1 MTASLSNIEAWA
13 RTQGYDPDVDYTAVA
28 GLKPGYVSE
37 HFKEAEFACNHCGK
51 LHPDGI
57 PQELIDALERIRAH
71 YGVPVNIN
79 SGYRCPTHNANVG
92 GASNS
97 LHMQGKAADFWMK
110 GIDPH
115 QVYADIDQHWP
126 DGGLGKYD
134 TFTHIDVRGYCA
146 RWSG

>member
-1 MTASLSNIEAWA
+1 MTDVTNLEAWA
-13 RTQGYDPDVDYTAVA
+13 RTQGYDPDCDYTETA
-28 GLKPGYVSE
+28 GLKPGYISP

-51 LHPDGI
+51 LHPDGV
-57 PQELIDALERIRAH
+57 PQALLDALERIREH

-110 GIDPH
+110 GIDPA
-115 QVYADIDQHWP
+115 QVYADIDNHWP
-126 DGGLGKYD
+126 NGGLGKYA
-134 TFTHIDVRGYCA
+134 TFTHIDVRGYHA

>member
-1 MTASLSNIEAWA
+1 MDRLSNLEAWA
-13 RTQGYDPDVDYTAVA
+13 RTQGYDPNCDYTETAP
-28 GLKPGYVSE
+28 LPEGYVSP

-57 PQELIDALERIRAH
+57 PQALIDALERIRQH

-110 GIDPH
+110 GIDPA
-115 QVYADIDQHWP
+115 QVYADIDMHWP
-126 DGGLGKYD
+126 NGGLGKYA
-134 TFTHIDVRGYCA
+134 TFTHIDVRGYHS
-146 RWSG
+146 RWTG